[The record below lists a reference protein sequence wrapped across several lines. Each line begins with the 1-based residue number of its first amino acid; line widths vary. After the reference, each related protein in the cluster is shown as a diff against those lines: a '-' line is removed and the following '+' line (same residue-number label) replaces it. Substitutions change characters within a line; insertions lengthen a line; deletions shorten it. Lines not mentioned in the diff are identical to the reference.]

1 MELSLVAI
9 LSSMP
14 MISKLGPISILAVLV
29 VPFLLM
35 IVELYLVFGLLNI
48 LTVFSIPIFYIPLN
62 KIAYYF
68 GDIVY
73 ELNLRPMYFKIP
85 IYYRVIFDGLLLLS
99 IVFIKDRFL
108 KVFSMIFL
116 FGLAYAM
123 WGVYKRSFSVDV
135 NISNPSSISSF
146 VITRGGSILKTLL
159 AVQFITSPL
168 L

>member
-1 MELSLVAI
+1 V
-9 LSSMP
+9 
-14 MISKLGPISILAVLV
+14 
-29 VPFLLM
+29 
-35 IVELYLVFGLLNI
+35 VELYLVLGLLNI

-85 IYYRVIFDGLLLLS
+85 IYYGVVFDGLLLLS

-108 KVFSMIFL
+108 KVFSMVFL

-123 WGVYKRSFSVDV
+123 WG
-135 NISNPSSISSF
+135 
-146 VITRGGSILKTLL
+146 L
-159 AVQFITSPL
+159 
-168 L
+168 